1 MPPFTAATETKMTHF
16 STPRHLELLPCLSI
30 EIVPYYNHELD
41 EERTGL
47 VVCFSWL
54 TETKVQPCTAATGTL
69 FAAKLGCDKN
79 KL

>member
-1 MPPFTAATETKMTHF
+1 MPPYTAATGTRMPPYTAATETKMTHF

-41 EERTGL
+41 EERTGI

-54 TETKVQPCTAATGTL
+54 TETWMWEWV
-69 FAAKLGCDKN
+69 
-79 KL
+79 